1 MRMKKK
7 NCTDWERWVD
17 WEGGR
22 RGGGGGFWWRRE
34 KIMIIN
40 KNDI

>member
-1 MRMKKK
+1 MDLCVRRMKKK

-17 WEGGR
+17 WEGGE
-22 RGGGGGFWWRRE
+22 FWWRRE